1 MIFKI
6 IKTHRQIHRSNVAKK
21 KKRLYLQSTK
31 AHIILKR
38 VIQKHSSGQ
47 RHSNIGRYTNVFQ
60 GDRLHKQLII
70 KHQNQIIMLN
80 DFSMEEPKNASDKLH
95 CILVLDTSG
104 SMYGAPI
111 DELNNGL
118 QRFQEQV
125 LNDGNAADKI
135 EVSIIT
141 FGSTVTQIQQPAML
155 DLFDMPTLE
164 AYGTT
169 PMIEALEQAIL
180 LAEDRKTWYKNNG
193 LGYYRPWIILMTDG
207 APDTPHEVPAMAAK
221 LANLQA
227 QKKFQLTAIG
237 VGDDADMSV
246 LQQLSPMSAKL
257 KGLDF
262 TGFFQW
268 LSASVSMVSQSIPGD
283 DRGVSLPDMDFWAT
297 LKF

>member
-1 MIFKI
+1 
-6 IKTHRQIHRSNVAKK
+6 
-21 KKRLYLQSTK
+21 
-31 AHIILKR
+31 
-38 VIQKHSSGQ
+38 
-47 RHSNIGRYTNVFQ
+47 
-60 GDRLHKQLII
+60 
-70 KHQNQIIMLN
+70 MLN

-125 LNDGNAADKI
+125 LNDGNAADKV

-155 DLFDMPTLE
+155 DQFDMPTLE

-237 VGDDADMSV
+237 VGDDADMNV
-246 LQQLSPMSAKL
+246 LQQLSPMSRKL

-268 LSASVSMVSQSIPGD
+268 LSASVSMVSQSIPG
-283 DRGVSLPDMDFWAT
+283 GSVSIPDGAGIWDTMTF
-297 LKF
+297 

>member
-1 MIFKI
+1 MP
-6 IKTHRQIHRSNVAKK
+6 
-21 KKRLYLQSTK
+21 
-31 AHIILKR
+31 
-38 VIQKHSSGQ
+38 
-47 RHSNIGRYTNVFQ
+47 
-60 GDRLHKQLII
+60 
-70 KHQNQIIMLN
+70 N

-118 QRFQEQV
+118 QRFQEEV
-125 LNDGNAADKI
+125 LNDGNAADKV

-155 DLFDMPTLE
+155 DQFDMPSLE
-164 AYGTT
+164 PYGTT

-221 LANLQA
+221 ISNLKA
-227 QKKFQLTAIG
+227 QKKLELTAIG
-237 VGDDADMSV
+237 VGDDADMNI
-246 LQQLSPMSAKL
+246 LKQLTPMTAKL
-257 KGLDF
+257 KGTDF

-268 LSASVSMVSQSIPGD
+268 LSASMSIVSQSIPGD
-283 DRGVSLPDMDFWAT
+283 DRGVALPDLGVWGT
-297 LKF
+297 LQF